1 MNTGWPSNWLPSLN
15 TDDRDDGD
23 EQKFEIEDDQYLVTQ
38 KQRDDLKE
46 QWDLLC
52 RYVEQFSGQKLSEGD
67 LKVNLFKKINF
78 TIKKLLDEVI
88 AMDEHI
94 KYLEGNK
101 TQGHP
106 LYPSDPYNNRGG
118 NF

>member
-1 MNTGWPSNWLPSLN
+1 MNGWPGFLPEN
-15 TDDRDDGD
+15 TDDDDD
-23 EQKFEIEDDQYLVTQ
+23 ELSFKVKDDQYLVTDKQ
-38 KQRDDLKE
+38 KQDLAE

-78 TIKKLLDEVI
+78 TIKKLLDEVV

-94 KYLEGNK
+94 KYLEGRQP
-101 TQGHP
+101 QGHP